1 MDLIEKRAELVPLD
15 IEVQNDKFGI
25 EGLQQRNNFR
35 LVAGATHDFDTGYL
49 FEVRFQ
55 AVPQDGEVAG

>member
-1 MDLIEKRAELVPLD
+1 VNLVEKSAERVPLD
-15 IEVQNDKFGI
+15 VEVQNNKLGI

-35 LVAGATHDFDTGYL
+35 LVAGATHYFDTGYL

-55 AVPQDGEVAG
+55 AVAQDWEIAG

>member
-1 MDLIEKRAELVPLD
+1 MDLIEKRAERVPLD
-15 IEVQNDKFGI
+15 VQVQNNKFGI

-35 LVAGATHDFDTGYL
+35 LVAGATHYFDTGYL

-55 AVPQDGEVAG
+55 AVAQDGEIAG